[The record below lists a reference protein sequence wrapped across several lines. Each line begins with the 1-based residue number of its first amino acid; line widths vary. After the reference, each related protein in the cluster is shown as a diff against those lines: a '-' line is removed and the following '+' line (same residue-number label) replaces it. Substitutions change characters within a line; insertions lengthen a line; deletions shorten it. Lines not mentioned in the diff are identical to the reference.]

1 MWQGTLLSETPGVTT
16 DMGTV
21 ISTMMLPDNLVS
33 TTIQATPE
41 PDSPFEIDAFNDD
54 EIEKAIAEIRGAIE
68 KSSQIIK

>member
-1 MWQGTLLSETPGVTT
+1 VETPVLNSEGNA
-16 DMGTV
+16 TV

-33 TTIQATPE
+33 TTIQANTEPE
-41 PDSPFEIDAFNDD
+41 NPSEVDAFNDD